1 MHMVKDMVQ
10 AMETWSQ
17 ILSLARW
24 KQRPVP
30 QGGAVRQRRDLS
42 IHFLGDQGIVL
53 DPVAQK
59 VYRLDQVST
68 LVWCLL
74 DEGLTVGAIKTRL
87 QRDHGLPLDD
97 ADGSVDIALAAWD
110 RQGLLDAPH
119 RPSVNGRAANPA
131 PVRRPEP
138 ALPIPAIGEACE
150 RLSLRVAGLH
160 IILDVHTPRPLD
172 HLRAVFDH
180 LAVEHDGRDAL
191 SCSLVPFR
199 RGYAVT
205 AGRRT
210 LMRCPAEAE
219 VVPMVK
225 TALSMLA
232 IETVDAPGAL
242 HAAALA
248 IDGQAVVLPAGGG
261 AGKST
266 LAAALVHN
274 GFDLAGDDT
283 VFLLADGRTIQPMPL
298 AICLKEKAWAAVA
311 GCVPD
316 IDRLPGHRR
325 GDGKTVRYVVPRRNG
340 AFAFA
345 TDPLPIAR
353 LVFPC
358 FQPRS
363 GVAVHRLSGGEALQ
377 RLLPQFFPK
386 EQRFDRDTLDCLVT
400 LLEHVDACAITYGDL
415 AGAVDAVKRAI
426 S

>member
-1 MHMVKDMVQ
+1 M
-10 AMETWSQ
+10 SR

-24 KQRPVP
+24 RQRSAPP
-30 QGGAVRQRRDLS
+30 GGAVRLRRDLS
-42 IHFLGDQGIVL
+42 IHFLGDQGVVL
-53 DPVAQK
+53 DPAAQK
-59 VYRLDQVST
+59 IYRLDQVST
-68 LVWCLL
+68 LIWCLL
-74 DEGLTVGAIKTRL
+74 GEGLTVEAIKARL
-87 QRDHGLPLDD
+87 CGDHGLPIDD
-97 ADGSVDIALAAWD
+97 ADRSVHIALAAWD
-110 RQGLLDAPH
+110 RQGLLDA
-119 RPSVNGRAANPA
+119 RLQPSVNDTAANVA
-131 PVRRPEP
+131 PVLRSEP

-160 IILDVHTPRPLD
+160 IVLNVHSPRPLD

-180 LAVEHDGRDAL
+180 LATDHDGPGAL
-191 SCSLVPFR
+191 SCSLFPLR

-205 AGRRT
+205 AEGRT
-210 LMRCPAEAE
+210 LVCCTDEAE

-232 IETVDAPGAL
+232 VETVDAPGAL

-248 IDGQAVVLPAGGG
+248 IDGQAVVLPAAGG

-283 VFLLADGRTIQPMPL
+283 VFLLAGGRYIQPMPL

-345 TDPLPIAR
+345 ADPLPIAR

-358 FQPRS
+358 FRPGG
-363 GVAVHRLSGGEALQ
+363 GVAVDRLSSGEALE

-386 EQRFDRDTLDCLVT
+386 GQRFDRDTLDCLMS

-415 AGAVDAVKRAI
+415 AGAVDAVRRAV